1 MASISSDQAQGK
13 NTIRQDA
20 AGTVW
25 IIQAISGLLLIFL
38 LGLHMIAHHFIV
50 DGGLRNYEEVIA
62 YISNAI
68 IFIL

>member
-13 NTIRQDA
+13 NTTRRAA

-25 IIQAISGLLLIFL
+25 IFQAISGLLLIFL

-50 DGGLRNYEEVIA
+50 DGGLRNFEEVIA
-62 YISNAI
+62 YISKPI